1 VLYQSSQTVKHA
13 FVSGRENKLVADTF
27 QLPPTPLEQFTLA
40 NGLRVVLSPDRAIP
54 VVSVAVYYD
63 VGSRNEREGRTGFA
77 HLFEHMMFQG
87 SENVPKA
94 AHFQYIFN
102 AGGTMNGTT
111 STERTNYF
119 ETLPSN
125 YLPLAFWLES
135 DRMRSLKVTQEN
147 LDNQRHAVQEEKRL
161 RYDNQPYITAFLR
174 MNELIFTNPAN
185 AHSTIGSMEDLDA
198 ATIDDIREFF
208 RIYYAPNNAVLS
220 VVGDFDYAEARELV
234 DRYFGNIPSQPLPP
248 PVDVSETDHVAISEE
263 TFHDPLAPAPAFV
276 LGWKIPARRTP
287 DFYAL
292 SLAGTL
298 LFEGDSSRLYQKLVK
313 GDESVV
319 SIEGGVDERRGPSA
333 LYIFALPKP
342 GQDVNTIRKQIFEE
356 ITRIASDGPTDAEM
370 EKLRNS
376 LCNDAVRGRQSTMYR
391 AQRLAE
397 FALYDSN
404 PRLVDSELDHYLNV
418 TAEDIKRAAG
428 RYLDGQNRVVL
439 DIVPAP
445 AAPEAEEA
453 TAASPQPPAAA
464 HQPASPA
471 PQIPDVPGP
480 EPESPVH
487 ADIPQLKP
495 TAPAEQ
501 SKDPADVKPPTES
514 GPLHV

>member
-1 VLYQSSQTVKHA
+1 LFLAEK
-13 FVSGRENKLVADTF
+13 NLVTERF
-27 QLPPTPLEQFTLA
+27 QLPSTPLEEFTLT

-119 ETLPSN
+119 QTLPSN
-125 YLPLAFWLES
+125 YLPLVFWLES

-147 LDNQRHAVQEEKRL
+147 LDNQRNAVQEEKRL
-161 RYDNQPYITAFLR
+161 RYDNQPYVNAFLR

-198 ATIDDIREFF
+198 ATIDDVQEFF
-208 RIYYAPNNAVLS
+208 RIYYAPNNAVMTI
-220 VVGDFDYAEARELV
+220 VGDFDNNEARALIEK
-234 DRYFGNIPSQPLPP
+234 YFGNIPAQPDPP
-248 PVDVSETDHVAISEE
+248 PVDVSEPEDVAFLEE
-263 TFHDPLAPAPAFV
+263 TFHDALAPAPAFV
-276 LGWKIPARRTP
+276 VGWKIPERRTP
-287 DFYAL
+287 EFYAL

-319 SIEGGVDERRGPSA
+319 SVEGGVDERRGPSA

-342 GQDVNTIRKQIFEE
+342 GQEVGTIRAQIFDE
-356 ITRIASDGPTDAEM
+356 IARIAAAGPSEAEM

-397 FALYDSN
+397 FALYDSD
-404 PRLVDSELDHYLNV
+404 PRLIDSELDQYLNV
-418 TAEDIKRAAG
+418 TAEDIRQAVA
-428 RYLDGQNRVVL
+428 RYMTVPNRVVL
-439 DIVPAP
+439 DII
-445 AAPEAEEA
+445 
-453 TAASPQPPAAA
+453 PAAA
-464 HQPASPA
+464 ADESETATQSASPLAPGEPRQPASPA
-471 PQIPDVPGP
+471 AQVPDVPRP

-487 ADIPQLKP
+487 LDVAEIKP
-495 TAPAEQ
+495 PPSSLDQ
-501 SKDPADVKPPTES
+501 PKDPADVPAQTKRGS
-514 GPLHV
+514 GPLHP